1 MANKSKRLLVLES
14 TLKESHRL
22 HKLGVPIAAI
32 IRSLGVDISH
42 QTFSKL
48 VFYYGNR
55 LIPNS
60 TLFPSWLDTEGL
72 IMQVQPE
79 DWVFVGRFP
88 LGEWE
93 KRKNE

>member
-1 MANKSKRLLVLES
+1 MASKSKRLLVIES

-22 HKLGVPIAAI
+22 SKLGVPIAAI

-48 VFYYGNR
+48 VFYYGNS
-55 LIPNS
+55 LVPNS
-60 TLFPSWLDTEGL
+60 VIFPEWLDSDGH

-79 DWVFVGRFP
+79 DWVFNGRFP

-93 KRKNE
+93 KRP